1 MYLGPE
7 PQPELVRRDL
17 LAMNLS
23 SRRSDAIL
31 ALTGFGGLVLF
42 AALYHRAYPQ
52 ASVRLSLSRTE
63 ALERARA
70 VAESLGAPVRELKE
84 AAQFVGNTTGL
95 LFLQR
100 TLGLEEASRWA
111 AEEVPIWSWNAR
123 WFEPQQKEEWRVG
136 LGVDGKLVLLEHLLE
151 DAAPGESLSLDSA
164 RVLAEDF
171 VRGLGWNLGDFDLV
185 ESSSQK
191 RERRTDHRFTW
202 EKRGSTIAWQSDGD
216 TSGTGAVRLAVSV
229 LGGAV
234 GSYRH
239 FLKVPE
245 DFERK
250 LESEASVGAVLAL
263 ASLGLTFLLVLGA
276 LALCVVRSRAG
287 LVRWREALVLAGATA
302 AVTVIGALISVP
314 SFKYGYPTQIPWGAY
329 LGIGIAS
336 VAFTALLYAA
346 EVTFTTGAGESL
358 ARELFPQS
366 LRGFAAMAKGK
377 LTDPET
383 AAVVLRGYA
392 LGFALLGYLT
402 LFYVVAQRWLG
413 AWFPAEGPY
422 SEIFNRYLPFLAP
435 LTVGVI
441 AGISEEIT
449 YRLFGITLTKR
460 YLKSTALSLLVPA
473 AIWAF
478 AHSNYPVFPVYVRGI
493 ELTVA
498 GVIFGI
504 ALLRWGVVACIA
516 AHFVINAV
524 LTGAPLLTSG
534 HGGYLVSG
542 LLVMGAALIPA
553 AVGLATSGGLLSR
566 GSTGHL

>member
-1 MYLGPE
+1 
-7 PQPELVRRDL
+7 
-17 LAMNLS
+17 MNFF

-31 ALTGFGGLVLF
+31 AFTGLAGLALF
-42 AALYHRAYPQ
+42 ATLYHRAYPH
-52 ASVRLSLSRTE
+52 ASVKLSLSRTE

-70 VAESLGAPVRELKE
+70 VAESLGAPVGELE
-84 AAQFVGNTTGL
+84 QAAQFGGNTTEL

-111 AEEVPIWSWNAR
+111 SEEVPIWSWNAR
-123 WFEPQQKEEWRVG
+123 WFKPQEKEEWRVG

-151 DAAPGESLSLDSA
+151 DAAPGDSLSQDSA
-164 RVLAEDF
+164 RSLAEDF
-171 VRGLGWNLGDFDLV
+171 VRGLGWNLEEFDLV

-202 EKRGSTIAWQSDGD
+202 EKRGSTIDWQSDGA
-216 TSGTGAVRLAVSV
+216 SGGTGAVRLAVSV

-250 LESEASVGAVLAL
+250 LQSEASVGTVIAL

-276 LALCVVRSRAG
+276 LAVCVVRSKAG
-287 LVRWREALVLAGATA
+287 LVQWRMALVLAGVIA
-302 AVTVIGALISVP
+302 AVTVIDALISLP
-314 SFKYGYPTQIPWGAY
+314 TFKYAYPTEIPWGAY
-329 LGIGIAS
+329 LGIGIAG
-336 VAFTALLYAA
+336 VVFAALLYAA
-346 EVTFTTGAGESL
+346 EVTFTTAAGESL
-358 ARELFPQS
+358 GRELLPQA
-366 LRGFAAMAKGK
+366 LRGLKELARGK
-377 LTDPET
+377 LFEPE
-383 AAVVLRGYA
+383 AAAAVLRGYA
-392 LGFALLGYLT
+392 LGFGLLGYLT
-402 LFYVVAQRWLG
+402 VFYVAAQRWLG

-422 SEIFNRYLPFLAP
+422 SEIFNQYLPFLAP

-449 YRLFGITLTKR
+449 YRLFGISLAKR
-460 YLKSTALSLLVPA
+460 YLKSTALALLVPA

-498 GVIFGI
+498 GVLFGL
-504 ALLRWGVVACIA
+504 ALLRWGIVACIA

-524 LTGAPLLTSG
+524 LTGVPLLTSG
-534 HGGYLVSG
+534 HGGYFLSG
-542 LLVMGAALIPA
+542 LLVIGAALIPA
-553 AVGLATSGGLLSR
+553 VAGLAIARRASL
-566 GSTGHL
+566 